1 MGYPDAD
8 ILNFDGDQLGRIRYE
23 DTDHYQITRRF
34 LENRNSVLHTLFEDE
49 DEDEGDLV

>member
-8 ILNFDGDQLGRIRYE
+8 ILSFDGDQLEQIRYE

-34 LENRNSVLHTLFEDE
+34 LENRNSVLRTLFEDE
-49 DEDEGDLV
+49 DEGEDIS